1 MSHFP
6 LAHPS
11 IRKEMKM
18 KMKNNNQKLKKR
30 KGKEI

>member
-11 IRKEMKM
+11 IRNKRNENEK
-18 KMKNNNQKLKKR
+18 KNNNQKLKEMK
-30 KGKEI
+30 KK